1 LFEPRQFTRAHRS
14 PAPFY
19 GGAGLFSWA
28 IAAYKISDEEL
39 LKSVGLDT
47 FMFLRFLRIGAR
59 MTFFGT
65 ILSLILIPVYAT
77 GEGRGVETESFNMLT
92 LARVESGSDRLWATL
107 LCEWFFIAFILR
119 SFWCEWELYAKHRY
133 HFLAHGDVDTPD
145 EFRYACR
152 VEHLPRR
159 LQSNRTLRTYFE
171 RLFPDQVQQVS
182 MCLSTTKLDKL
193 VADRHA
199 KVVALEKAVAFTHA
213 KPHKPAPTMKDGVK
227 LGCCGGT
234 KVDSIPFL
242 QGEIDRLNG
251 EIDTERNIL
260 YMLVDADEIVKV
272 EEAIKVEQNEVKQV
286 DESDFSPIEM
296 GLSEGGG
303 VVVGKEDHQTT
314 TADDADVEEEDS
326 TVDGQTSATA
336 FVTFT
341 NLRSKQAAV
350 QVEISGKKDEVDIFP
365 APEPAGIIWSNVT
378 VSLSHQRLAEL
389 IASCLWITGVI
400 FWAVPVSF
408 VVSIANLNGILQA
421 FGLDQADPNTFW
433 YGLVT
438 GLLPV
443 IALQVLMILLYM
455 AIVAC
460 ATSFIR
466 YKSMPEVDAYT
477 FYWHQLFQFA
487 NLWLI
492 LIGGSAFNQ
501 IDSIIEDPTSISKVI
516 AAAMPSASIFFV
528 NMILVGT
535 FGSFGLQLSLLPTY
549 GVTLIM
555 NMIQPEAQRT
565 QRMLDDARKP
575 PSLTWGKQIPGM
587 VFVFL
592 VAIMYFPIVPI
603 MEVFALFYFV
613 GHYLVFKHQCLHV
626 YAQEFEGGG
635 ITTWGS
641 LFSFLMAAL
650 YMSEL
655 VFIAFMGLKEGT
667 IQGALGFVTFAVT
680 IFVHRLL
687 HRNIRQPLENLS
699 MEAAAEVDIKE
710 GIRPVDKEPTGNF
723 ESAIEKQVYGQPSL
737 KKSLDQRAPL
747 PYRRDAVDEMEK

>member
-1 LFEPRQFTRAHRS
+1 MFEPRQFTRAHRS
-14 PAPFY
+14 PAPFA
-19 GGAGLFSWA
+19 GGGGLFAWA
-28 IAAYKISDEEL
+28 VEAYQTSDEDL

-59 MTFFGT
+59 MTFIGT
-65 ILSLILIPVYAT
+65 LLSMILIPVYAT

-92 LARVESGSDRLWATL
+92 LARVGPGSDRLWATL
-107 LCEWFFIAFILR
+107 LCEWLFVAFILR
-119 SFWCEWELYAKHRY
+119 SLWCEWELYAKHRY

-159 LQSNRTLRTYFE
+159 LRSNRTLRTYFE

-182 MCLSTTKLDKL
+182 VCLSTTKLDNL
-193 VADRHA
+193 VADRHN
-199 KVVALEKAVAFTHA
+199 KIVALEKAVAFTHA
-213 KPHKPAPTMKDGVK
+213 KPDKPAPTMKDGVK

-234 KVDSIPFL
+234 KVESIPFL
-242 QGEIDRLNG
+242 QREIDRLNS
-251 EIDTERNIL
+251 EIDTERSIL
-260 YMLVDADEIVKV
+260 YSLVDADEVVKIEQALQVEQNKV
-272 EEAIKVEQNEVKQV
+272 EEI
-286 DESDFSPIEM
+286 DESDFTPIEM
-296 GLSEGGG
+296 GIAECGG
-303 VVVGKEDHQTT
+303 VAISEEHDQTT
-314 TADDADVEEEDS
+314 TADDEDVEEEDPK
-326 TVDGQTSATA
+326 VDGQTSATA

-341 NLRSKQAAV
+341 SLRSKQAAV
-350 QVEISGKKDEVDIFP
+350 QVEISGKKDKVDIFP

-378 VSLSHQRLAEL
+378 VSLSRQRIAEL
-389 IASCLWITGVI
+389 IASCFWITGII

-421 FGLDQADPNTFW
+421 FGFAAADPNTFW
-433 YGLVT
+433 YGLLT

-443 IALQVLMILLYM
+443 IALQVLMIVLYM

-460 ATSFIR
+460 ATKFIR
-466 YKSMPEVDAYT
+466 YKSMPEVDAYAY
-477 FYWHQLFQFA
+477 YWHQLFQFA
-487 NLWLI
+487 NLWLV

-501 IDSIIEDPTSISKVI
+501 IDSIIEEPTSISKVI
-516 AAAMPSASIFFV
+516 AASMPAASIFFV

-603 MEVFALFYFV
+603 MEAFALIYFA

-635 ITTWGS
+635 VTTWGT
-641 LFSFLMAAL
+641 LFAFLMSAL

-655 VFIAFMGLKEGT
+655 VFVAYMGLKEGA
-667 IQGALGFVTFAVT
+667 IQGALGFVPFAVT
-680 IFVHRLL
+680 ILVHRLL
-687 HRNIRQPLENLS
+687 NRNIRQPLENLS

-710 GIRPVDKEPTGNF
+710 GVRLVDKELTSSF
-723 ESAIEKQVYGQPSL
+723 ESAIEKQVFGQPSL
-737 KKSLDQRAPL
+737 KKSLDEREPL
-747 PYRRDAVDEMEK
+747 PYRRDTVDEMEK